1 MLSPSP
7 RFALRPSK
15 AVQPA
20 IFAVVPSSPSH
31 SSRLDILLLLLLL
44 LLPGTAAKQ
53 RDLPLPPLWPRRT
66 HRPRRNRTLASGPS
80 SPSLPP
86 SVSIRAHPRPILSC
100 PQRQPPALRHEPGF
114 PDEPSVRDNRIIV
127 QEHLKP
133 TACDEPMLR
142 NGARRQCRVI
152 ARADGAVAFQD
163 SQELND
169 PHIRVRRPAS
179 LSLGAVLS
187 CMLAGL
193 HRPRMK
199 SSEPCGRSTSASS
212 RGRPRPGGR
221 AGVSRPF
228 VPGRLRDMDG
238 ACARARSGCD
248 NPPSGHHRH
257 GPKRRLTSRHF
268 WSLLVRRLHHA

>member
-1 MLSPSP
+1 M
-7 RFALRPSK
+7 
-15 AVQPA
+15 
-20 IFAVVPSSPSH
+20 
-31 SSRLDILLLLLLL
+31 
-44 LLPGTAAKQ
+44 
-53 RDLPLPPLWPRRT
+53 
-66 HRPRRNRTLASGPS
+66 
-80 SPSLPP
+80 
-86 SVSIRAHPRPILSC
+86 SIRAHPRPILSC

-238 ACARARSGCD
+238 VAHELD
-248 NPPSGHHRH
+248 LDVTTRH
-257 GPKRRLTSRHF
+257 LDTIDMVQNAVSPLGTFGAFLFGDFITHELMSPRKFKDILRRTLHSRQ
-268 WSLLVRRLHHA
+268 